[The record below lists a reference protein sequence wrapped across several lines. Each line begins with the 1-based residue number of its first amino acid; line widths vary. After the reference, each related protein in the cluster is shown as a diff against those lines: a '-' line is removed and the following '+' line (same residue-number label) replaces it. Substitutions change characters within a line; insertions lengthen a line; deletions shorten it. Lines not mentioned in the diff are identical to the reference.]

1 MNQFQAAVEQLERDG
16 FAVLRDFFDPAL
28 VAKARGEIEEWYR
41 IDEAERREQGGTAD
55 WNAGSAGSTILT
67 DPTHLM
73 LDVYGKS
80 PTLDALFEK
89 ILTDEG
95 SASLLTAL
103 AGKGI
108 KLRGYN
114 IKKMTGKANPKPRLG
129 PSPIP
134 HEWHRDS
141 PYEICIAIFLDD
153 FSQPDNGTT
162 ALMKSSHL
170 FPYDPRWGCLFG
182 PILPM
187 SGKFKPHLGMPWL
200 LRLGFFNKL
209 LARRLRS
216 LESGAYGKRGDF
228 YIFINDVWHG
238 REPNLH
244 GNDHMMLMV
253 GAFPSAVPFPDHVKP
268 PSAET
273 LSRLPPQLRAA
284 AAQQSDGEDPSRDT
298 VLGRMHRRRADYGMP
313 LLFQLARAERIV
325 AEALSIPYVAG
336 RLLVGRAQALFRRVQ
351 SFVRRRLA

>member
-1 MNQFQAAVEQLERDG
+1 MNQVQGAVEELERDG

-28 VAKARGEIEEWYR
+28 VAKARSEIAEWYR
-41 IDEAERREQGGTAD
+41 IDEAERRESLSKRPLH
-55 WNAGSAGSTILT
+55 AGSAGKTILT

-89 ILTDEG
+89 ILTDDR
-95 SASLLTAL
+95 SASVLTAL
-103 AGKGI
+103 AGKAI

-114 IKKMTGKANPKPRLG
+114 IKKMTGKADPKPTLG
-129 PSPIP
+129 PSPLP

-141 PYEICIAIFLDD
+141 RYEICIAIFLDD

-162 ALMKSSHL
+162 ALMKSSQL
-170 FPYDPRWGCLFG
+170 FPYDPRWSCLFG

-187 SGKFKPHLGMPWL
+187 SGIFMPELGVPSF
-200 LRLGFFNKL
+200 LRFGFFNKR

-238 REPNLH
+238 REPNIH
-244 GNDHMMLMV
+244 RHDHMMLMV
-253 GAFPSAVPFPDHVKP
+253 GAFPSGVAFPDRVTP
-268 PSAET
+268 PDAQT
-273 LSRLPPQLRAA
+273 LAKLPPRLRAA
-284 AAQQSDGEDPSRDT
+284 AAQETAADEALEQT
-298 VLGRMHRRRADYGMP
+298 ILGRMYRRRAAERAP
-313 LLFQLARAERIV
+313 VLFRLARAERMV
-325 AEALSIPYVAG
+325 AEILSIPYVLV
-336 RLLVGRAQALFRRVQ
+336 RLALREA
-351 SFVRRRLA
+351 RRLARRVVKRQPA